1 MVIIA
6 SALAGFSS
14 SIVLIAA
21 IGAQNAF
28 VLRQG
33 LRREHVLPV
42 VLTCAASDALLI
54 AVGIAGLGA
63 AIERHPAAVNV
74 ARWGGAIFLIG
85 YALLAARRAMRPSA
99 LNPAE
104 QSPARLRATI
114 LACLA
119 FTYLNPHVYI
129 DTVLLLGAIANQHEN
144 QWMFGVGA
152 ALASAVWFAA
162 LGLGARKLAPWL
174 SRPVTWRILDGVVA
188 IVMVVIACTLVVA

>member
-1 MVIIA
+1 MIA

-33 LRREHVLPV
+33 LRREHVLAV

-63 AIERHPAAVNV
+63 AIERHPAVVNV
-74 ARWGGAIFLIG
+74 ARWGGAIFLLG
-85 YALLAARRAMRPSA
+85 YALLAARRAMRSSA

-129 DTVLLLGAIANQHEN
+129 DTVLLLGAIANQQQN

-152 ALASAVWFAA
+152 AVASAVWFAA

-188 IVMVVIACTLVVA
+188 VVMVAIACTLIFG